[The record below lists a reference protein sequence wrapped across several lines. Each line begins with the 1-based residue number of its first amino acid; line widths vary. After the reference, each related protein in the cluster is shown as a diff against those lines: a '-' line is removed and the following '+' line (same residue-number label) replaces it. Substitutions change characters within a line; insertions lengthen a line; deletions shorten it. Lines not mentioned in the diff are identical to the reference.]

1 MNRLLACTAI
11 GLCLGLAPALAEP
24 QTPGNTMPNE
34 PAMQVP
40 ALPSGPSSAP
50 HAAQPAP
57 SLAPGQSSEA
67 GPQSISPATPQ
78 AQPVPNQSAQFL
90 SEQKPDDWLA
100 SNIIGQAVVNAQDEK
115 IGSIKDLVTDHSG
128 KLQGALIG
136 TGGFLGIGEK
146 NVAVRFED
154 LKLARNEDDSVKV
167 VLNVS
172 KDALASAPD
181 FKTLDKQQV
190 VEGANKGDREDRSSH
205 TY

>member
-11 GLCLGLAPALAEP
+11 GLCLGLAPALAESP
-24 QTPGNTMPNE
+24 SPGNQLPNE

-50 HAAQPAP
+50 HATQP
-57 SLAPGQSSEA
+57 SMLAPGQSSQA
-67 GPQSISPATPQ
+67 GPQSTGPATPQ
-78 AQPVPNQSAQFL
+78 AQPAPNQTARFL

-115 IGSIKDLVTDHSG
+115 IGSINDLVTDRSG
-128 KLQGALIG
+128 NVQAALIG

-146 NVAVRFED
+146 KVAVRFEA
-154 LKLARNEDDSVKV
+154 LKLARSDDDKVRV

-172 KDALASAPD
+172 KDDLAAAPD

-190 VEGANKGDREDRSSH
+190 VEGANKGDREDRSSR